1 MRANEIMRGVLDM
14 LNRIEC
20 GLPMPASMP
29 QSTTINMISIPAQ
42 PAAAPSPVAPSP
54 IEPVIMDVE
63 PEVVPVDDDETR
75 RFKQIMDILVTK
87 DRAGAYSNSPNETVA
102 GINSVTTDAGGGL
115 NGPKHP
121 ADIRAD
127 IVAMYPNF
135 SAKN

>member
-1 MRANEIMRGVLDM
+1 MRANEIMRGVLDV

-29 QSTTINMISIPAQ
+29 QSTTINMISIPA
-42 PAAAPSPVAPSP
+42 PTVAEPVVSIP
-54 IEPVIMDVE
+54 IEPVVMDVE
-63 PEVVPVDDDETR
+63 PEVVPVEDDETR

-87 DRAGAYSNSPNETVA
+87 DRVGAYSNSPNETVA

-127 IVAMYPNF
+127 SVAMYPNF

>member
-1 MRANEIMRGVLDM
+1 M
-14 LNRIEC
+14 LHRIEC
-20 GLPMPASMP
+20 GLPMPASAP
-29 QSTTINMISIPAQ
+29 TSQHTTINMVSIPAPVV
-42 PAAAPSPVAPSP
+42 PAP

-63 PEVVPVDDDETR
+63 PEVVPVEDDETR

-87 DRAGAYSNSPNETVA
+87 DRVGAYSNSPNETVA

-127 IVAMYPNF
+127 SVAMYPNF

>member
-1 MRANEIMRGVLDM
+1 MRANEIMRGVLDV

-42 PAAAPSPVAPSP
+42 PVAEPVVPDLV
-54 IEPVIMDVE
+54 EPVIMDVE
-63 PEVVPVDDDETR
+63 PEVVPVEDDETR

-87 DRAGAYSNSPNETVA
+87 DRVGAYSNSPNETVA

-127 IVAMYPNF
+127 SVAMYPNF

>member
-20 GLPMPASMP
+20 GLPMPTSGP

-42 PAAAPSPVAPSP
+42 PVAEPVVPAT
-54 IEPVIMDVE
+54 IEPVVMDVE
-63 PEVVPVDDDETR
+63 PEVVPVEDDETR

-87 DRAGAYSNSPNETVA
+87 DRVGAYSNSPNETIA

-127 IVAMYPNF
+127 SVAMYPNF

>member
-1 MRANEIMRGVLDM
+1 MRAEEIMRGVLDM
-14 LNRIEC
+14 LHRIEC
-20 GLPMPASMP
+20 GLPMPTSMP
-29 QSTTINMISIPAQ
+29 QSTTINMISLPAQ
-42 PAAAPSPVAPSP
+42 PVAEPVVPAPV
-54 IEPVIMDVE
+54 EPVIMDVE
-63 PEVVPVDDDETR
+63 PEVVPVEDDESR

-87 DRAGAYSNSPNETVA
+87 DRVGAYSNSPNETVA

-127 IVAMYPNF
+127 SVAMYPNF

>member
-20 GLPMPASMP
+20 GLPMPTSGP

-42 PAAAPSPVAPSP
+42 PLAVPVAPTP
-54 IEPVIMDVE
+54 VEPVVMDVE

-87 DRAGAYSNSPNETVA
+87 NRAGEYSNSPNETVT
-102 GINSVTTDAGGGL
+102 GFNSVTTDAGLQGV
-115 NGPKHP
+115 HP
-121 ADIRAD
+121 AGIRAD
-127 IVAMYPNF
+127 SAAMYPNLG
-135 SAKN
+135 SK

>member
-1 MRANEIMRGVLDM
+1 M
-14 LNRIEC
+14 LHRIEC
-20 GLPMPASMP
+20 GLPMPTGVP
-29 QSTTINMISIPAQ
+29 QSTTINMISLPAQ
-42 PAAAPSPVAPSP
+42 PVAEPVVSAP

-63 PEVVPVDDDETR
+63 PEVVPVEDDESR

-87 DRAGAYSNSPNETVA
+87 DRVGAYSNSPNETVA
-102 GINSVTTDAGGGL
+102 GIYSVTTDAGGGL

-127 IVAMYPNF
+127 SVAMYPNF

>member
-1 MRANEIMRGVLDM
+1 M
-14 LNRIEC
+14 LHRIEC
-20 GLPMPASMP
+20 GLPMPTSMP

-42 PAAAPSPVAPSP
+42 PVAEPVVP
-54 IEPVIMDVE
+54 EPVIMDVE

-102 GINSVTTDAGGGL
+102 GINSVTVDAGGPGV
-115 NGPKHP
+115 HP

-127 IVAMYPNF
+127 SAAMYPHL
-135 SAKN
+135 SVKN

>member
-1 MRANEIMRGVLDM
+1 MRGVLDV

-42 PAAAPSPVAPSP
+42 PVA
-54 IEPVIMDVE
+54 EPVVSAPVEPVVIDVE
-63 PEVVPVDDDETR
+63 PEVVPVEDDETR

-87 DRAGAYSNSPNETVA
+87 DRAGAYSNSPNETIA

-127 IVAMYPNF
+127 SVAMYPNF

>member
-1 MRANEIMRGVLDM
+1 MRAEEIMRGVLDM
-14 LNRIEC
+14 LHRIEC
-20 GLPMPASMP
+20 GLPMPTGVP
-29 QSTTINMISIPAQ
+29 QSTTINMISLPAQ
-42 PAAAPSPVAPSP
+42 PVAEPVVSAP

-63 PEVVPVDDDETR
+63 PEVVPVEDDESR

-87 DRAGAYSNSPNETVA
+87 DRVGAYSNSPNETVA

-127 IVAMYPNF
+127 SVAMYPNF

>member
-1 MRANEIMRGVLDM
+1 MRANEIMRGVLDV

-42 PAAAPSPVAPSP
+42 PVAEPVAPVP
-54 IEPVIMDVE
+54 VE
-63 PEVVPVDDDETR
+63 PEVIPVEDDESR

-87 DRAGAYSNSPNETVA
+87 DRAGAYSNSPNETVT
-102 GINSVTTDAGGGL
+102 GINSVTTDAGLQGV
-115 NGPKHP
+115 HP

-127 IVAMYPNF
+127 SAAMYPNF
-135 SAKN
+135 QAK

>member
-1 MRANEIMRGVLDM
+1 MRANEIMRGVLDV

-42 PAAAPSPVAPSP
+42 PVA
-54 IEPVIMDVE
+54 EPVVSAPVEPVVIDVE
-63 PEVVPVDDDETR
+63 PEVVPVEDDETR

-87 DRAGAYSNSPNETVA
+87 DRAGAYSNSPNETIA

-127 IVAMYPNF
+127 SVAMYPNF

>member
-1 MRANEIMRGVLDM
+1 MRAEEIMRGVLDM
-14 LNRIEC
+14 LHRIEC
-20 GLPMPASMP
+20 GLPMSTSMP
-29 QSTTINMISIPAQ
+29 QSTTINMISLPAQ
-42 PAAAPSPVAPSP
+42 PVAEPVVPAPV
-54 IEPVIMDVE
+54 ELVIMDVE
-63 PEVVPVDDDETR
+63 PEVVPVEDDETR

-87 DRAGAYSNSPNETVA
+87 DRVGAYSNSPNETVA

-127 IVAMYPNF
+127 SVAMYPNF